1 MSEIKAKG
9 GYRKMQHTTTAQI
22 AASITLKAMEL
33 GSVKGTPE
41 EVSQYFTEIF
51 KRISAVEGIPT
62 KVIFSWKDSESVP
75 EQQ

>member
-1 MSEIKAKG
+1 
-9 GYRKMQHTTTAQI
+9 MQNTTVAEI

-41 EVSQYFTEIF
+41 EVSQYFEEVF
-51 KRISAVEGIPT
+51 KRSSAVEGIPT
-62 KVIFSWKDSESVP
+62 QVIIKWEDSASAP